1 MFRKALLVFAMVALL
16 TPASVSAGVFDLSIT
31 SNPGLG
37 GTEQTW
43 SQSFKSIS
51 DVIDNLDTAE
61 IKDKLSLYTDT
72 SAANGLINFRGVPI
86 NLSIGLTPILLYS
99 ISLQLALLRLSQEQT
114 GMIVLI

>member
-31 SNPGLG
+31 SNPGL

>member
-86 NLSIGLTPILLYS
+86 NLSIGANSNTIILDIPS
-99 ISLQLALLRLSQEQT
+99 IGVTETFAGTDR
-114 GMIVLI
+114 